1 MHGADP
7 PQECGLSLERD
18 LELREGTVAAGSH
31 PQQMETYHT
40 FCRLAQH
47 QPLGSDVGVFLSSW
61 HF

>member
-1 MHGADP
+1 MLGADP

-18 LELREGTVAAGSH
+18 LELKEGTVAAGSH

-40 FCRLAQH
+40 FCRLTQR
-47 QPLGSDVGVFLSSW
+47 QLLGADVGVFLSSL